1 MTICNREAL
10 AVVRMPTEAE
20 EQLRAIHRQHEQL
33 VKARKQ
39 LEAQGR
45 SLMVNHGVEP
55 IRNGES
61 AVLLPIRNTPGSNE
75 SALVTQFKKR
85 GVLTNIAARYLGWG

>member
-45 SLMVNHGVEP
+45 HAAASRPRTGTTLYVSARGPASFSSLVHCDGLFLAHNNSTV
-55 IRNGES
+55 S
-61 AVLLPIRNTPGSNE
+61 
-75 SALVTQFKKR
+75 
-85 GVLTNIAARYLGWG
+85 